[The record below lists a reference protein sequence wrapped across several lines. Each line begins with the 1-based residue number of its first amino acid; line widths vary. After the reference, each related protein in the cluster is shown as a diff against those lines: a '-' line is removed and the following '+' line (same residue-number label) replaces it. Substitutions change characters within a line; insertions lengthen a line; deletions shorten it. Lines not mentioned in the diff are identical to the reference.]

1 MATGGDGQQRIYRI
15 IISEKIKK
23 AIRKDYRQ
31 AVQAGR
37 GQQYLASLRAIYD
50 RLQNDP
56 KNFGE
61 TLFHHPALKLI
72 VLKAVVAPI
81 AVIYGVHEVQ
91 RLVFFR
97 TVRVL
102 G

>member
-37 GQQYLASLRAIYD
+37 GQKYLASLRTIYD

-61 TLFHHPALKLI
+61 TLFRHPALKLI

-81 AVIYGVHEVQ
+81 AVIYGVHEDQ
-91 RLVFFR
+91 PLVFVR
-97 TVRVL
+97 TVLVL